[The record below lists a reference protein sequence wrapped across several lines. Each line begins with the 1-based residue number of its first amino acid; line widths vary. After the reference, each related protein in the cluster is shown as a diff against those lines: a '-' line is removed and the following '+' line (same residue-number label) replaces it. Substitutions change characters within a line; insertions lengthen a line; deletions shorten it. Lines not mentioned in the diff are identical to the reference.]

1 VQLVEVGVLWEG
13 VGGAGV
19 APQLVHQRVVCA
31 RDGAV
36 VVAVLFKLLEV
47 FYHGDCSTLQ
57 VVDTVLQC
65 SFPIGIVTGAKS
77 WLAGVLPEVPG
88 DLEGPTIV
96 APLVGAADVFIAACG
111 GLADAAQAVL
121 GLAVYSGNCQGDDG
135 DRNK

>member
-13 VGGAGV
+13 ISGARV

-31 RDGAV
+31 RDGSV
-36 VVAVLFKLLEV
+36 TVAVLFEFFEV

-65 SFPIGIVTGAKS
+65 SFSIGIVTGAKS
-77 WLAGVLPEVPG
+77 RLAGVLPEVPG
-88 DLEGPTIV
+88 DLEGAAVV
-96 APLVGAADVFIAACG
+96 APLVGAADVFVAACG
-111 GLADAAQAVL
+111 RLADAAQAVL